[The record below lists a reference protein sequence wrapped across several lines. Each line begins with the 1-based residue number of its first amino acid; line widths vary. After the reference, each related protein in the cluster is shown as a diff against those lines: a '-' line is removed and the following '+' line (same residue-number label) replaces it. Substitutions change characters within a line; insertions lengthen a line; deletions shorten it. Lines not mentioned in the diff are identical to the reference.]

1 MNFASLPFVL
11 GFLPLVLLA
20 FHALRGPQAG
30 ERRLALLILASA
42 VFYGASGWNNIA
54 VLAGSMAVNFAAGR
68 ALVAIPRD
76 CKRQR
81 KTVMWLAVLANLAL
95 LLGFKLAIL
104 FVEDGRGF
112 SASQDIL
119 LPLALSFITFQQ
131 IGFVVSCYNGSIL
144 SFTLARYLFFVLFFP
159 QLVLGPIVRF
169 EDIDRQVN
177 EGALARVSPADVAT
191 GLAVF
196 ALALAKKV
204 LVADHIGAVADRIFA
219 TAEQAPIGMAN
230 AWMGLAAFQ
239 MHLFFDFTAYAEM
252 AIGLAMMVGMK
263 VPLNF
268 DRPFF
273 SRDRAEFW
281 RRWHISFAAFIRGHV
296 FLPLVRRWRWPVWA
310 AMATTGILSGLWHGL
325 GPTFVLWGLIQT
337 AILLWL
343 HLRAQRLRHSGRRPL
358 PVPVA
363 IALTFLTSC
372 LIGGLFRAPTLAAA
386 GHVYW
391 GAFGLHGWDAMPDL
405 FGERAILLIALAAAL
420 VWLGPD
426 FLQMFRGRWRYTE
439 LRGRAEPVPVH
450 WSERLIGF
458 RPLPAWG
465 VVTALALLASLA
477 ALAMDPAAQR
487 FIYVQF

>member
-1 MNFASLPFVL
+1 VNFASLPFVL
-11 GFLPLVLLA
+11 GFLPLLLLA
-20 FHALRGPQAG
+20 FHALRGPRAG

-42 VFYGASGWNNIA
+42 LFYGASGWNNIA
-54 VLAGSMAVNFAAGR
+54 VMAASMAVNFAAGR
-68 ALVAIPRD
+68 VLVDMSRTR
-76 CKRQR
+76 KRAR
-81 KTVMWLAVLANLAL
+81 KAVMWLAVLANLGL
-95 LLGFKLAIL
+95 LLGFKLSIL

-131 IGFVVSCYNGSIL
+131 IGFVVSCHSGSI
-144 SFTLARYLFFVLFFP
+144 SAFTLPRYLFFVLFFP
-159 QLVLGPIVRF
+159 QLLLGPIVRF

-177 EGALARVSPADVAT
+177 DGALARVDPAQVAT

-204 LVADHIGAVADRIFA
+204 LVADRIGEVADGIFA
-219 TAEQAPIGMAN
+219 MAEQAPIGMAN

-239 MHLFFDFTAYAEM
+239 FHLFFDFTAYAEM

-281 RRWHISFAAFIRGHV
+281 QRWHISFAAFIRGHV
-296 FLPLVRRWRWPVWA
+296 FLPLMRRWHWPAWA
-310 AMATTGILSGLWHGL
+310 AMAITGILSGLWHGL

-337 AILLWL
+337 GILLWL
-343 HLRAQRLRHSGRRPL
+343 HFRAQRLRHSGRKPL
-358 PVPVA
+358 PAPLA

-372 LIGGLFRAPTLAAA
+372 LVGGLFRAPTLAAA
-386 GHVYW
+386 GHIYW
-391 GAFGLHGWDAMPDL
+391 GAFGLHGWNALPDL
-405 FGERAILLIALAAAL
+405 FGERAVLLLVMAAAL

-426 FLQMFRGRWRYTE
+426 FLQLFRDRWHFTE
-439 LRGRAEPVPVH
+439 LRARAFPVPVH
-450 WSERLIGF
+450 WSERLIAF
-458 RPLPAWG
+458 RPTPAWG
-465 VVTALALLASLA
+465 FATALALLASIA
-477 ALAMDPAAQR
+477 ALAMASGAQR
-487 FIYVQF
+487 FVYVQF